1 MARLSRKPMDENNAP
16 KQLPVLRIVRCFMC
30 NRRIFDAREDFNQV
44 KSHVLGIQIK
54 CANCGTINKF

>member
-1 MARLSRKPMDENNAP
+1 MDENNAP
-16 KQLPVLRIVRCFMC
+16 KQLPVLRIIRCFMC

>member
-1 MARLSRKPMDENNAP
+1 MDENQTP